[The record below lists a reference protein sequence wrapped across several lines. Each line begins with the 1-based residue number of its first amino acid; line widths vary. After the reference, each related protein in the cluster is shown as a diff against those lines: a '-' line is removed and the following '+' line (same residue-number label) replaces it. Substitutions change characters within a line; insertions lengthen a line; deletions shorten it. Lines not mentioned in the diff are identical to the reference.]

1 MTMNFQTERFS
12 DGNSAVSGLIR
23 RLTFM
28 KAFSVSPI
36 VAVILALFLPV
47 SARAQSQGASSAN
60 DAAYALFSSGDYAGA
75 ATAYQ
80 QILKDYPTDVVV
92 PVATI
97 QLAFAQ
103 YFLGQLD
110 NAQTTLQK
118 ALTFPGLA
126 PELAQI
132 GDSFLPQILSSK
144 AAALP
149 VGDPKRKSTFEEAV
163 KKFSD
168 FITKYPQSPEVE
180 SAVSGRAIAN
190 FQLGNYDKVVED
202 MQSNL
207 TKFANSATIDSSKNL
222 LSLAL
227 ATQGSMELNKEGG
240 DKSKGMGLLNQA
252 ESLLQQIISG
262 KKDIA
267 LINDANFQ
275 LGEILFM
282 QASFSPE
289 PDRPAIYQKALD
301 AYRAILPKDEI
312 LSLQEEKV
320 KSFPGQK
327 AAAIRANNMNLK
339 KQLDKDNE
347 RELRKL
353 EELKAKPDQI
363 AAAILKMGEIYFNA
377 RKYNESRVVIRHV
390 APFLTADD
398 EKTRALY
405 YKTMG
410 YILQN
415 AVENSV
421 QGYTEF
427 IASNKGKPIAENLPF
442 AMGNM
447 YLATGKPVDAIQYFD
462 ESLVQYPKG
471 RLAGLSV
478 VNKAQAQVSL
488 KQFDEA
494 LKTFKEH
501 LAKNPPPE
509 IAIVAQYGLAG
520 IYKDTGKWD
529 DAIAAYKEVKDK
541 FPGTPQAVESDYWIA
556 ISTQQKGDDAGAV
569 PLLESF
575 IKANEKHTLTPLAM
589 YALGGAQI
597 KLGKPAEGGATLA
610 SLAEKFPENQAAP
623 YTYFMRAQLAASAQ
637 KPDEVTAL
645 MRQFLDKYPA
655 DDKVFYAFDSIA
667 QNAVNAGKPD
677 DAIATYMDFVQRYSQ
692 NPQAAGAL
700 CKIAELQR
708 GNAERIAVNYS
719 SLNAADQ
726 TKWKDALQS
735 SISTSE
741 DLLVKYPSSTDLAL
755 GLQSLLAAQRMLLR
769 AELKNESQVEQYF
782 QELADKTSDTGAKS
796 KILFTLAS
804 FVSEKDK
811 TRALAKMNEAYDA
824 AVIYSPKDL
833 DIYGLALVGDKKYD
847 EATGIFQKLV
857 KDYPNPP
864 GTTATTAPTAVQEA
878 QAIAIFGL
886 GRVAQ
891 EKKQTAEAGKLFQQL
906 KALYPWS
913 PKVLEA
919 DYGIAEALRAD
930 GKLDEALQ
938 LLPAIIRA
946 QNASAELRANS
957 FLLGGNI
964 MKKKMED
971 ATDPKQKEEFRGQAI
986 DFYTKIAQFYS
997 GVPIAAA
1004 EGLLQGGQLLEEQAG
1019 VSTDPKFKTQQLNR
1033 AKEAYK
1039 QLVKDYPDS
1048 AQAPKAKERLSA
1060 LGAP

>member
-1 MTMNFQTERFS
+1 
-12 DGNSAVSGLIR
+12 
-23 RLTFM
+23 M
-28 KAFSVSPI
+28 KANFVSPC
-36 VAVILALFLPV
+36 LALLLAILIPV
-47 SARAQSQGASSAN
+47 SARAQSQGAASAN
-60 DAAYALFSSGDYAGA
+60 DAAYALYSAGDYAGA

-80 QILKDYPTDVVV
+80 QILKDYPTDAVV

-103 YFLGQLD
+103 YFLAQLD
-110 NAQTTLQK
+110 AAQTTLMK
-118 ALTFPGLA
+118 ALSFPGL
-126 PELAQI
+126 PPDLAQI
-132 GDSFLPQILSSK
+132 GDGFLPQILSTK
-144 AAALP
+144 AAGLP
-149 VGDPKRKSTFEEAV
+149 AGDPKRKAAFEEAV

-168 FITKYPQSPEVE
+168 FATKYPQAPEVE

-207 TKFANSATIDSSKNL
+207 KKFASSPTVDSSKNL
-222 LSLAL
+222 LALAL
-227 ATQGSMELNKEGG
+227 ATQASMELNKGGG
-240 DKSKGMGLLNQA
+240 DKAKGMDLLKQSEA
-252 ESLLQQIISG
+252 LFQQIISG

-289 PDRPAIYQKALD
+289 ADRPAIFQKALD
-301 AYRAILPKDEI
+301 AYRAILAKDEI
-312 LSLQEEKV
+312 VRLQQEKV
-320 KSFPGQK
+320 KAFPGLK
-327 AAAIRANNMNLK
+327 AAAIRANNKNLQ
-339 KQLDKDNE
+339 KQLNKDNE

-377 RKYNESRVVIRHV
+377 QKYNESRVVIRH
-390 APFLTADD
+390 ATPFLTSDD
-398 EKTRALY
+398 EKMRALY

-410 YILQN
+410 YAIQKAVDQ
-415 AVENSV
+415 AVE
-421 QGYTEF
+421 GYTEF
-427 IASNKGKPIAENLPF
+427 TAANKGKPIAENLPF
-442 AMGNM
+442 QMGNM
-447 YLATGKPVDAIQYFD
+447 YLATGKPVDAIKYFD
-462 ESLVQYPKG
+462 ESLTLYPKG
-471 RLAGLSV
+471 RLAGLSMV
-478 VNKAQAQVSL
+478 SKAQAQVSL

-494 LKTFKEH
+494 LKTFQDH

-520 IYKDTGKWD
+520 IYKDTAKWD
-529 DAIAAYKEVKDK
+529 DAIAAYKVVKDK

-556 ISTQQKGDDAGAV
+556 IATQQKGDDAGAV

-575 IKANEKHTLTPLAM
+575 IKANEKHPLTPLAM

-597 KLGKPAEGGATLA
+597 KLGKPAEGAATLA

-623 YTYFMRAQLAASAQ
+623 YTYFMRAQLAAAAQ

-645 MRQFLDKYPA
+645 MRQFLDKYPS
-655 DDKVFYAFDSIA
+655 DDKVFFAFDSIA

-677 DAIATYMDFVQRYSQ
+677 EAIAAYMDFVQRYSQ
-692 NPQAAGAL
+692 NPQAAAAL
-700 CKIAELQR
+700 GKVAELQR

-726 TKWKDALQS
+726 TKWKDAIQS
-735 SISTSE
+735 SVSTSE
-741 DLLVKYPSSTDLAL
+741 DMLAKYPSSTDLAS
-755 GLQSLLAAQRMLLR
+755 GLQTLLADQRMLLR
-769 AELKNESQVEQYF
+769 AELKTDPQVEQYF
-782 QELADKTSDTGAKS
+782 QTLADKTSDSGAKS

-811 TRALAKMNEAYDA
+811 PRALAKMNEAFDA
-824 AVIYSPKDL
+824 AVIYAPKDL
-833 DIYGLALVGDKKYD
+833 DIYGLALIGDKKYD
-847 EATGIFQKLV
+847 ESAAIFQKLA

-878 QAIAIFGL
+878 QAISIFGL

-919 DYGIAEALRAD
+919 DYGIAESLRAE
-930 GKLDEALQ
+930 GKLDDALA

-946 QNASAELRANS
+946 QNASAELRAGS

-964 MKKKMED
+964 MRKKMED

-997 GVPIAAA
+997 GVPLAAA
-1004 EGLLQGGQLLEEQAG
+1004 EGLWQGGQLLEEQAG
-1019 VSTDPKFKTQQLNR
+1019 ASADPKFKTQQLNR
-1033 AKEAYK
+1033 AKESYK

-1048 AQAPKAKERLSA
+1048 QYAAKAKERLTA